1 MCFVHIAEPEK
12 AIYILVLEKYG
23 TVCVNLYLFK
33 TEKNRGIFPCF
44 FYMSKIR
51 GIMKMMALV
60 IACVMIIAM
69 AVPALAAVDSGTYT
83 IQVKNG
89 NPAVS
94 INGKTFK
101 AYKLFDVTYVEK
113 VTDASG
119 AVTDQTTL
127 YGNDTTPHS
136 YTLSTSSTFYTTD
149 AAKAIIKKY
158 FTLTAIEGDTTKVVV
173 TPKMKDTNGKNPWET
188 GYDAEHLSTNSCFTE
203 VEAYE
208 LSQALNP
215 YMTGTPNASATASG
229 EVATIDV
236 SNHGDAGYYLVTGE
250 GNPKK
255 EDGTVDTSKTVT
267 AAVALTTTDPKAAIV
282 AKVDGITNEKK
293 IDEGANAG
301 KLEADDVKEDNHA
314 VGDNVPFIVKS
325 RVPNMTGYEKYF
337 FIFNDTLSKGL
348 TFKND
353 LVIKFVDSTGAVKK
367 TLTAGEDYTLTTTG
381 GNGNDT
387 AIEVVFK
394 NFIQYKGTLIT
405 AENLES
411 LTGSNDKSLIGTYWG
426 TYEDCDIIITYS
438 ADVNEHAVIGDLGNP
453 NTSKITYSNKPDQKD
468 DGTPGNPDKP
478 SNPEVTGETPE
489 STTKTYVT
497 GLKVL
502 KYTGTGSNKKPLAD
516 AKFEFTGAK
525 LNKLVEKNTE
535 YFRAIAEGETAT
547 HYLLKDGTYT
557 TVAPV
562 TVDDQSTTDIDE
574 RTIDSYVKTWEGD
587 TPAPGYIKDNVKTFA
602 LEGTKP
608 DVKVTATTDAEG
620 ILTFTGLAAGSYV
633 LEETE
638 APAGYNKLKNKI
650 YITVTPGTTEE
661 GNLDTH
667 TWEIKYKL
675 GENGTEQTLSSSN
688 AVANLFEL
696 DVENQSG
703 TELPSTGGIGTT
715 IFYIVGACIVIGAGV
730 LLVTRRRMNA
740 N

>member
-1 MCFVHIAEPEK
+1 MK
-12 AIYILVLEKYG
+12 SL
-23 TVCVNLYLFK
+23 
-33 TEKNRGIFPCF
+33 R
-44 FYMSKIR
+44 
-51 GIMKMMALV
+51 KMMALV

-149 AAKAIIKKY
+149 AAKAIIEKY

-173 TPKMKDTNGKNPWET
+173 TPKMKDTSGKNPWET

-215 YMTGTPNASATASG
+215 YMTGTPNASAVASE

-236 SNHGDAGYYLVTGE
+236 SNNGDAGYYLVTGE

-282 AKVDGITNEKK
+282 AKVDGVTNEKK
-293 IDEGANAG
+293 IDEGNNLG

-314 VGDNVPFIVKS
+314 VGDKVPFIVKS
-325 RVPNMTGYEKYF
+325 KVPNMTGYEKYY

-348 TFKND
+348 TFND
-353 LVIKFVDSTGAVKK
+353 DLEIKFVDSTGAVKK
-367 TLTAGEDYTLTTTG
+367 TLAAGEDYTLTTTG
-381 GNGNDT
+381 GNGSDT

-394 NFIQYKGTLIT
+394 NFIQYKGTLVT
-405 AENLES
+405 ASNLEA
-411 LTGSNDKSLIGTYWG
+411 LTGGTDKTLIGTYWG

-438 ADVNEHAVIGDLGNP
+438 ANVNEYAVIGDLGNP
-453 NTSKITYSNKPDQKD
+453 NTSKITFSNKPDQTD
-468 DGTPGNPDKP
+468 EGQPGNPDKP
-478 SNPEVTGETPE
+478 KNPEVTGETPE

-502 KYTGTGSNKKPLAD
+502 KYTGADKKPLAD
-516 AKFEFTGAK
+516 AKFEFTGTK
-525 LNKLVEKNTE
+525 LNKLVEKDTK
-535 YFRAIAEGETAT
+535 YFRAITTGETGT
-547 HYLLKDGTYT
+547 YYLLKDGTYT
-557 TVAPV
+557 QTAPV
-562 TVDDQSTTDIDE
+562 TVDNPATTNINE
-574 RTIDSYVKTWEGD
+574 ITLDSYVKTWEGD
-587 TPAPGYIKDNVKTFA
+587 TPTPGYVQDTMKTFSLA
-602 LEGTKP
+602 GATP
-608 DVKVTATTDAEG
+608 NVKVTATTDAEG
-620 ILTFTGLAAGSYV
+620 LLTFTGLAAGEYV

-638 APAGYNKLKNKI
+638 APAGYNKLKDKI
-650 YITVTPGTTEE
+650 YITVSAGTTESD
-661 GNLDTH
+661 NDVTTH
-667 TWEIKYKL
+667 TWTIKYKL
-675 GENGTEQTLSSSN
+675 GEEGTEQTLTS
-688 AVANLFEL
+688 AEAAANLFEL

-740 N
+740 Q